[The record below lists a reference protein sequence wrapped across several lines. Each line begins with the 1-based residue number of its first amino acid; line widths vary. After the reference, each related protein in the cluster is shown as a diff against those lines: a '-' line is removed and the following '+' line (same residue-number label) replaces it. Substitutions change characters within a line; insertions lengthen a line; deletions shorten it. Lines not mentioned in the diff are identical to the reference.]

1 MKNLIATVAVVA
13 LAFGAA
19 TAQNNSITVRN
30 GAVNATL
37 VAPGSGGPYTFTL
50 PTGSGTLITTPAG
63 VSGVVNYGAT
73 TTQNTAVSDGARY
86 LFRLAYDGAAT
97 GPAIGAEISSN
108 SAGFTNGFANGL
120 SVSAVSNGTGNA
132 AAITATSA
140 GGTGT
145 LTGIIANSTT
155 SGTGTNR
162 GIVVNAGGS
171 TVENLG
177 INIGITGGAGST
189 NTGII
194 VASSGGATN
203 RAIDVTSGT
212 IRINAAS
219 LPLATLN
226 ADAEMVFWND
236 ATDQLERLDSRPI
249 LYGIGA
255 TPQNTLEA
263 DGTNRLFSVAYSGTA
278 TGHAQGAVIA
288 SNASTF
294 VTGNA
299 TGLTVTAT
307 SEATGNATGI
317 SVSASGATN
326 AANNVA
332 IDVTAGTVRLSGT
345 SRSVYTPPAVINV
358 GDGDAVPPSA
368 TYIEIQM
375 NNPGAATLTASLAAG
390 VAGQVIYLRVGKP
403 DYGAGNTGLITFNVG
418 DTPVIN
424 AAGNAAENAQ
434 VVHAIYTNGKWE
446 VLSNV
451 TAVP

>member
-19 TAQNNSITVRN
+19 TAQNNSITLRT
-30 GAVNATL
+30 GANTSTL
-37 VAPGSGGPYTFTL
+37 VAPNSGGAHTFTL
-50 PTGSGTLITTPAG
+50 PASGGTLLTTPAG
-63 VSGVVNYGAT
+63 VTGVVNYGT
-73 TTQNTAVSDGARY
+73 TTAQNTAVSNGSHW
-86 LFRLAYDGAAT
+86 LFWLEYDGAAT
-97 GPAIGAEISSN
+97 GAARGGRIISSSVGSTDGSAIGLDVTS
-108 SAGFTNGFANGL
+108 L
-120 SVSAVSNGTGNA
+120 STG
-132 AAITATSA
+132 
-140 GGTGT
+140 
-145 LTGIIANSTT
+145 
-155 SGTGTNR
+155 SGTSV
-162 GIVVNAGGS
+162 GIGVNAGGGTGSRTAISAIASNSGSGVNRGITISAANSS
-171 TVENLG
+171 TTNEGL
-177 INIGITGGAGST
+177 NIGVTGVGGST
-189 NTGII
+189 NTGLHIS
-194 VASSGGATN
+194 VSGGTTN
-203 RAIDVTSGT
+203 RAIDVVGGT
-212 IRINAAS
+212 IRLAAS
-219 LPLATLN
+219 TLPLATLN

-263 DGTNRLFSVAYSGTA
+263 DGTNRLFNVAYSGTA

-326 AANNVA
+326 TANNVA

-358 GDGDAVPPSA
+358 GNGDAVPPSA
-368 TYIEIQM
+368 TYLELQM
-375 NNPGAATLTASLAAG
+375 NDPGAAALTASLAAG

-403 DYGAGNTGLITFNVG
+403 NYVGSTGIITFNVG

-424 AAGNAAENAQ
+424 AAGNAAVNAQ